1 MSDLELR
8 EISKSFGDAVVAVDK
23 LSFRIEQGEFV
34 SILGPSGC
42 GKTTTLRLIAGFE
55 RPDTGGILIDWQDV
69 TNVPPQRRN
78 IGVVFQSYALFPH
91 MTVTQNVAF
100 GLEMRRVARA
110 DVRSAVA
117 DALALVRLGEL
128 SGRYPNQLSG
138 GQQQRV
144 ALARALAIRPRL
156 LLLDEPLSNLDAKL
170 RDDMREEIRRIQR
183 EVGITAVFV
192 THDQSEAFVL
202 ADRVAVMD
210 RGRLQQIADPV
221 TIYEKPANATVGSF
235 IGQANLWTGVAEV
248 VNSERVRVK
257 LAGGVHILATGTQL
271 SPGQACKVFVKHE
284 RIMLSRARPAEADN
298 CFVGRISARTYLG
311 DSTSYAVAIAGD
323 FPLKSVV
330 PNRSAFEHFAV
341 GDEVVAAWTA
351 ATSQA
356 FPG

>member
-8 EISKSFGDAVVAVDK
+8 GISKSFGETVAVDD
-23 LSFRIEQGEFV
+23 LSLRIEPGEFV

-55 RPDTGGILIDWQDV
+55 RPDSGRILIDGQDL
-69 TNVPPQRRN
+69 TNVPTQRRN

-91 MTVTQNVAF
+91 MTVMQNVAF
-100 GLEMRRVARA
+100 GLEMRRMARA

-128 SGRYPNQLSG
+128 AGRYPHQLSG

-221 TIYEKPANATVGSF
+221 SIYEKPANATVGSF
-235 IGQANLWTGVAEV
+235 IGQANVWIGTALV
-248 VNSERVRVK
+248 VNAERVRVK
-257 LAGGVHILATGTQL
+257 LAGGVAILAAGAGL
-271 SPGQACKVFVKHE
+271 RAGQACKVFVKHE
-284 RIMLSRARPAEADN
+284 RGLRSPVRPAHADN
-298 CFVGRISARTYLG
+298 CLAGRVTGRTYLG
-311 DSTSYAVAIAGD
+311 DSTSYALRAGD
-323 FPLKSVV
+323 LSLKAVV
-330 PNRSAFEHFAV
+330 PNRAGFEHFNV
-341 GDEVVAAWTA
+341 GDHLFVSWSASDCQVF
-351 ATSQA
+351 SS
-356 FPG
+356 